1 MSTLPPDTLN
11 SIGVLTRREVE
22 ARLLIPL
29 IEALSARFGQ
39 PAVLETIRQ
48 AIVDI
53 AHQQGQQLAESCPA
67 NDLLH
72 FAHALEAWKKGDAMD
87 IQVYEQTKQRFT
99 FEVRRC
105 RYAEMYQ
112 ALGTPELGSLLSCSR
127 DFALIEGFN
136 PSIRLTRTHT
146 IMEGADTC
154 DFCYQL
160 EPDPF

>member
-48 AIVDI
+48 TIVDI
-53 AHQQGQQLAESCPA
+53 ARQQGQQLAESCPA

-87 IQVYEQTKQRFT
+87 IQVLEQTEQRFT
-99 FEVRRC
+99 FDVRRC

-112 ALGTPELGSLLSCSR
+112 ALGTPRAGQP
-127 DFALIEGFN
+127 AVVQPGF
-136 PSIRLTRTHT
+136 R
-146 IMEGADTC
+146 
-154 DFCYQL
+154 
-160 EPDPF
+160 PDRGIQPLHPPDSHAHHHGRGRHL

>member
-1 MSTLPPDTLN
+1 MSTLPPDSLN

-39 PAVLETIRQ
+39 TAVLETIRQ
-48 AIVDI
+48 SIVDI
-53 AHQQGQQLAESCPA
+53 ARQQGQQLAESCPA
-67 NDLLH
+67 NDLLQ

-87 IQVYEQTKQRFT
+87 IQVLEQTEQRFI

-112 ALGTPELGSLLSCSR
+112 ALGAPELGSLLSCSR
-127 DFALIEGFN
+127 DFALIEAFN

-154 DFCYQL
+154 DFCYEWQ
-160 EPDPF
+160 P

>member
-1 MSTLPPDTLN
+1 MSTLPPDSLN

-48 AIVDI
+48 SIVDI
-53 AHQQGQQLAESCPA
+53 ARQQGQQLAESCPA

-72 FAHALEAWKKGDAMD
+72 FAHALDAWKKGDAMD
-87 IQVYEQTKQRFT
+87 IQVLEQTEQRFT

-112 ALGTPELGSLLSCSR
+112 ALGAPELGNLLSCSR

-154 DFCYQL
+154 DFRYEWQ
-160 EPDPF
+160 P